1 MIITSKI
8 LILMLQ
14 SISGGVAGYIT
25 NKYAVNMLFKEYT
38 PFKLGEKVLIPL
50 KFGGVVKNNKE
61 KFVSELSNLVE
72 RDIINGKTLKSQI
85 SSDVFKE
92 EINNISH
99 MFFYK
104 TLNETF
110 GKTRLKDI
118 SGFKDT
124 KDNLIS
130 FTEENLKGVVT
141 QLIENFID
149 NFNLQSLLDDSQI
162 FNIAETLSN
171 LIEDEIKNNKDIST
185 LIVDLYEEN
194 SKVFISDILSKD
206 SKKIINQNIS
216 MYIASIIEDIFK
228 DKEKLVEVLDKICE
242 ISKIDS
248 VIDNFQKTFKEK
260 QLNEL
265 ISDEECKILSKKVFK
280 KMNDYIHTENEISII
295 ENLLNNFIEE
305 GKKIDF
311 TIYEILPEEASN
323 KISEFIENSVS
334 KFLPYIASWVLQNKE
349 ELNLIIEDSIDEAI
363 GNLDGSIKKMIIS
376 KIKSF
381 FSDDLSENAGMA
393 GKIAEYIE
401 NYKIDEE
408 SSENL
413 SNIIINYLKNTKIK
427 EIVLKLEINNLINEN
442 MIKRISNFIINEFS
456 IHGES
461 LIHSLLKDQLSKNIG
476 EVIKNDLSEWFS
488 ISGKSKLY
496 TYLFNNKKHYLHISK
511 ELILK
516 AFNRKYDEFLNN
528 TISDVISKEDVLS
541 ISANVNSYLGKSI
554 KKNKGYVE
562 DTLKDEI
569 QKLINNL
576 DLKEEIK
583 NNRSAIEK
591 FFIDEIINIEEKE
604 ISKYEE
610 IKLSEILYKIPNKSS
625 ISSIVATESHKK
637 LNDNLEDILEGK
649 VKKVIYNNLI
659 KFNEDEICDLAQ
671 RFMGNELQPLSI
683 FGGIL
688 GVIVGLIYGVFTTNV
703 DVSGFY
709 TSAFSIITSCITMG
723 LIGVM
728 TNVIALKMLFRPYK
742 KNKLVAKIPFFK
754 HFALGYIPAH
764 KENLASGIGNVI
776 DNELLNGLK
785 LKNLFKSKEDNFRV
799 SLINYIEN
807 NNYKVVVD
815 FINKKKKEIGNSI
828 YKSLMNYIEKNSS
841 QVSENISNKALNI
854 KLKTFIKIDALN
866 KLISKIEDNK
876 VVLST
881 RLANHLENKL
891 NSPKTISGIL
901 PNSILVKIEE
911 SLEDQITT
919 YIKENHNKIFEE
931 EAFKAFILN
940 SNDSYSSFI
949 NKTLSE
955 ILDTETINI
964 FRNASETRIKSF
976 INNDFKIYANAKI
989 QSILSSE
996 IDEEKT
1002 IENVFNNNISILIN
1016 KNLYKLSNYLINKSI
1031 TYLANNKELVSTK
1044 VKEEINNHLNFLEKG
1059 IYLMAGGNNIVDNC
1073 VNIII
1078 DNKVPTFINDK
1089 FFEVTKLIENA
1100 LSNTLYKSK
1109 IKDLKIKASEIKTQ
1123 EIFNNIFE
1131 QLSKTNKL
1139 QKQIDSITD
1148 SVFEAMFNTKLINI
1162 LTVFNLENIDNV
1174 YEKFNEEI
1182 NIIRNELSINVS
1194 KNINE
1199 VAEYSKVLIKENLN
1213 ENIRNLEISEIF
1225 NNVKNKDIQYSV
1237 NFILSTLSANENFK
1251 NKTNDIIKDFYNNK
1265 LKYAKLKNFVNED
1278 MILCNIKNAIR
1289 ILSKD
1294 EELYIKGI
1302 EELNNECMEKNS
1314 DSKSNNKTKK
1324 YNNNDIERINNIINF
1339 NRKNQEVITK
1349 IIGSMVNN
1357 KFDFIS
1363 MDTKKYLTEKVV
1375 DAALVSVIEHTTDIL
1390 KKSELKKITSEQIEI
1405 MDSREIEN
1413 LFDSFAGDF
1422 FKKLYMYG
1430 SFGAIFGVNLYLPI
1444 IWGAIEYINDKK
1456 N

>member
-38 PFKLGEKVLIPL
+38 PFKFGEKVLIPL

-61 KFVSELSNLVE
+61 KFVSELSDLVE

-85 SSDVFKE
+85 SNDVFKE

-118 SGFKDT
+118 CGFEDT
-124 KDNLIS
+124 KGSLIS
-130 FTEENLKGVVT
+130 FTEENLKNTVT

-149 NFNLQSLLDDSQI
+149 NFNVQSLLDESQI

-171 LIEDEIKNNKDIST
+171 LIEDEIKNNKDIPT

-194 SKVFISDILSKD
+194 SKTCISDILSKD
-206 SKKIINQNIS
+206 SKKIINQNMS
-216 MYIASIIEDIFK
+216 MYISSIIEDIFK
-228 DKEKLVEVLDKICE
+228 DKEKLIKTLDKICE

-265 ISDEECKILSKKVFK
+265 ISDEEFKILSEKVFNK
-280 KMNDYIHTENEISII
+280 INEYLHTENEISII

-311 TIYEILPEEASN
+311 TIYEILPKEASK
-323 KISEFIENSVS
+323 KISEFIGDSVT
-334 KFLPYIASWVLQNKE
+334 KFLPYISSWVLQNKE
-349 ELNLIIEDSIDEAI
+349 ELNIIIEDSIDEAI
-363 GNLDGSIKKMIIS
+363 GNLDGNIKKMIIS

-381 FSDDLSENAGMA
+381 FSDDLSENAGIA

-413 SNIIINYLKNTKIK
+413 SHIIINYLKNTKIK
-427 EIVLKLEINNLINEN
+427 DIILKLQSNNLINEN
-442 MIKRISNFIINEFS
+442 IIKKISNFIINEFS

-461 LIHSLLKDQLSKNIG
+461 LIYSLLKDQLSKNVG
-476 EVIKNDLSEWFS
+476 TVIKDDLSEWFS
-488 ISGKSKLY
+488 ISGKNKLY

-528 TISDVISKEDVLS
+528 NISDIISKEDLLS
-541 ISANVNSYLGKSI
+541 ISTNVNSYLGKSI

-562 DTLKDEI
+562 DTIKDEI

-583 NNRSAIEK
+583 NNKSSIEK
-591 FFIDEIINIEEKE
+591 IFIDEIINIEEKE

-610 IKLSEILYKIPNKSS
+610 IKLSDLLYKMPNKGSNS
-625 ISSIVATESHKK
+625 NIVATKSHEK
-637 LNDNLEDILEGK
+637 LNDNLENILKGK

-671 RFMGNELQPLSI
+671 KFMGNELQPLSI

-688 GVIVGLIYGVFTTNV
+688 GVIVGLIYGAFTTNV
-703 DVSGFY
+703 DISGFY
-709 TSAFSIITSCITMG
+709 TSTFSIITSCITMG

-785 LKNLFKSKEDNFRV
+785 LKNLFKSNKDNFRV
-799 SLINYIEN
+799 SIINYIEN

-815 FINKKKKEIGNSI
+815 FINKKKKEIGHSI
-828 YKSLMNYIEKNSS
+828 HKYLMNYIEKNSS
-841 QVSENISNKALNI
+841 KVSENIYNKALNI
-854 KLKTFIKIDALN
+854 KLKTFIKVDMLN
-866 KLISKIEDNK
+866 NLISKIENNK
-876 VVLST
+876 VVLSI

-891 NSPKTISGIL
+891 NSSKTISEVL

-911 SLEDQITT
+911 SFENQITT

-931 EAFKAFILN
+931 ETFKAFILN
-940 SNDSYSSFI
+940 SNGRYSSFI

-955 ILDTETINI
+955 ILDSETINI
-964 FRNASETRIKSF
+964 FRNASEDKIKSF
-976 INNDFKIYANAKI
+976 INNDFKIYANDKI

-1016 KNLYKLSNYLINKSI
+1016 KNLYKLTSYLINKSI

-1044 VKEEINNHLNFLEKG
+1044 VKEEINNNLNFFEKG

-1089 FFEVTKLIENA
+1089 FFEVTKVIENA
-1100 LSNTLYKSK
+1100 LTSTLYKSK
-1109 IKDLKIKASEIKTQ
+1109 IKDLKIKASEINTQ
-1123 EIFNNIFE
+1123 EIFNKILE
-1131 QLSKTNKL
+1131 KLSKTNKL
-1139 QKQIDSITD
+1139 QEQIESITD
-1148 SVFEAMFNTKLINI
+1148 AVFEVMFNTKLINI

-1174 YEKFNEEI
+1174 YEKFNKEI
-1182 NIIRNELSINVS
+1182 NIIRNEVSINVS
-1194 KNINE
+1194 ENINE
-1199 VAEYSKVLIKENLN
+1199 VAEYSKLLIKENLN
-1213 ENIRNLEISEIF
+1213 KNIRKLEISEIF
-1225 NNVKNKDIQYSV
+1225 NNVNNKDIEYSI
-1237 NFILSTLSANENFK
+1237 NFILSTLSTSENFK
-1251 NKTNDIIKDFYNNK
+1251 NKTNYIMNNFYNNK
-1265 LKYAKLKNFVNED
+1265 LKYAKLKNFVNEE
-1278 MILCNIKNAIR
+1278 MILCNIKNAVR

-1302 EELNNECMEKNS
+1302 EELSNESMQKSSDSTSNNE
-1314 DSKSNNKTKK
+1314 TKK
-1324 YNNNDIERINNIINF
+1324 YNNKDVERINNIIDF
-1339 NRKNQEVITK
+1339 NRKNQEVITN
-1349 IIGSMVNN
+1349 IIESMVNN

-1363 MDTKKYLTEKVV
+1363 TDTKKYLTEKVV
-1375 DAALVSVIEHTTDIL
+1375 DAALISVIEHTTDIL
-1390 KKSELKKITSEQIEI
+1390 KKSELKKVTSEQIEI
-1405 MDSREIEN
+1405 MDSREIED

-1430 SFGAIFGVNLYLPI
+1430 SFGAVFGINLYLSI
-1444 IWGAIEYINDKK
+1444 IIGFVECVRDNRK
-1456 N
+1456 

>member
-260 QLNEL
+260 QFNEL

-280 KMNDYIHTENEISII
+280 EMNEYIHTENEISII

-323 KISEFIENSVS
+323 KISEFIEDSVI
-334 KFLPYIASWVLQNKE
+334 KFLPYISSWVLQNKE

-381 FSDDLSENAGMA
+381 FSDDLSENVGMA

-427 EIVLKLEINNLINEN
+427 DIVLKLENNNLINEN
-442 MIKRISNFIINEFS
+442 MIKRISNFISNEFS

-461 LIHSLLKDQLSKNIG
+461 LIHSLLKDQLSKNVG

-488 ISGKSKLY
+488 ISGKGKIY

-528 TISDVISKEDVLS
+528 IISDVISKEDVLS
-541 ISANVNSYLGKSI
+541 ISTNVNSYLGKSI
-554 KKNKGYVE
+554 KKNRGYVE

-583 NNRSAIEK
+583 NNKSAIEK

-610 IKLSEILYKIPNKSS
+610 IKLSEILYKMPNKSS

-854 KLKTFIKIDALN
+854 KLKTFIKIDTLN
-866 KLISKIEDNK
+866 NLICKIEDNK
-876 VVLST
+876 VVLSI

-891 NSPKTISGIL
+891 NSSKTISGIL

-931 EAFKAFILN
+931 ETFKAFILN

-955 ILDTETINI
+955 ILDSETINI
-964 FRNASETRIKSF
+964 FRNASEDKIKNF
-976 INNDFKIYANAKI
+976 INNDFKIYANDKI

-1139 QKQIDSITD
+1139 QEQIDSITD

-1162 LTVFNLENIDNV
+1162 FTVFNLENIDNV

-1194 KNINE
+1194 ENINE

-1225 NNVKNKDIQYSV
+1225 NNVNNKDIKYSI
-1237 NFILSTLSANENFK
+1237 NFILSTLSTSENFK
-1251 NKTNDIIKDFYNNK
+1251 NKTNYIMNNFYNNK
-1265 LKYAKLKNFVNED
+1265 LKYAKLKNFVNEE
-1278 MILCNIKNAIR
+1278 MILCNIKNAVR

-1302 EELNNECMEKNS
+1302 EELNNECMQKNS
-1314 DSKSNNKTKK
+1314 DSKSNNETKK
-1324 YNNNDIERINNIINF
+1324 YNNDIERINNIINF